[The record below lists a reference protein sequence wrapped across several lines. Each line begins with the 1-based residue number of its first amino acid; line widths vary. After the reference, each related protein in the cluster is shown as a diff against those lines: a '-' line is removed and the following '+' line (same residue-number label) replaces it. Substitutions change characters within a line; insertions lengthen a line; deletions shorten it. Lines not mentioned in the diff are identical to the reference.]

1 MAKKFGFCPIPN
13 PQIQERFLHFLP
25 ILKISGR
32 RIRWHYETHSI
43 LPWRS
48 ASLIIMKFF
57 YKIGKQNLL
66 LGLKVINCN
75 LIFRFCFWPM
85 ISLLNTGWNENQWRS
100 GSIHKHWLALFRL
113 VINFHFE
120 HSIMRYL
127 IIGTK
132 KDLLQFLTHQNAFDM
147 KTKICLRFK
156 QK

>member
-1 MAKKFGFCPIPN
+1 MAEFEPVWSNIELPGLEDLMRTNVTKFFPI
-13 PQIQERFLHFLP
+13 F
-25 ILKISGR
+25 KISGR
-32 RIRWHYETHSI
+32 RIWWHYETHSI

-127 IIGTK
+127 IIGTNK
-132 KDLLQFLTHQNAFDM
+132 RSIAIPDSPECIRHEDKNLS
-147 KTKICLRFK
+147 
-156 QK
+156 